1 MDKEEKEKFNKY
13 LRVLVTKLPNLGIRT
28 ILVPHVA
35 KHQFLDKTIKS
46 VIPFRASVRGNADH
60 IKSTLDLT
68 SNKFSFELKKVG
80 DMAMTIGSENP
91 RYIKS
96 GVITNNNED
105 NRKIFDYIGRLWSK
119 KGYQIEWSSAL
130 RRVYEYS
137 LDFEG

>member
-1 MDKEEKEKFNKY
+1 
-13 LRVLVTKLPNLGIRT
+13 
-28 ILVPHVA
+28 
-35 KHQFLDKTIKS
+35 
-46 VIPFRASVRGNADH
+46 
-60 IKSTLDLT
+60 
-68 SNKFSFELKKVG
+68 
-80 DMAMTIGSENP
+80 MAMTIGSENP